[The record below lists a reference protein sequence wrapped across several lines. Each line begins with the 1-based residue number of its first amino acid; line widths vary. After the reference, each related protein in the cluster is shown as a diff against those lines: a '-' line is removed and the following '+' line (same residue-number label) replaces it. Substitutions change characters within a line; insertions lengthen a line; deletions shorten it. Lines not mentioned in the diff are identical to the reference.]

1 MSANLQRLPDE
12 TRDLWCASE
21 RQRFLRASPLFHS
34 LPPLVLDDLA
44 VAFRPTAWQRGE
56 FIVREADPAQN
67 VYVLVEGRVKFI
79 QETDDGREVI
89 LHLIPSGE
97 IFGVE
102 GLWAGKTCR
111 ASAVAMDRA
120 TVLGIAV
127 PTLMA
132 LLARHPSLTLAFL
145 QVLGRR
151 LRDTEAR
158 VRDLQTEQ
166 VEGRIARAVLRLVH
180 RMGRKTSEG
189 IDVGVRLTRQD
200 LAELSGT
207 TLSTASRTLSAWSR
221 DGVIRTRREQI
232 IVLDPHRLAA
242 IAENLPP
249 PGSRPHVPAE

>member
-12 TRDLWCASE
+12 TRNLWCE
-21 RQRFLRASPLFHS
+21 GGRQRFLRASPLFHS
-34 LPPLVLDDLA
+34 LPSPVLDDLA
-44 VAFRPTAWQRGE
+44 AALRPTAWQRGE
-56 FIVREADPAQN
+56 FIFREADPAQN
-67 VYVLVEGRVKFI
+67 VYVLAEGRLKFI
-79 QETDDGREVI
+79 QETEDGREII

-102 GLWAGKTCR
+102 GLWAGKNCR
-111 ASAVAMDRA
+111 ATAVAMDQA
-120 TVLGIAV
+120 TVLGVAV
-127 PTLMA
+127 PKLMA
-132 LLARHPSLTLAFL
+132 LLAIHPSLTHAFF
-145 QVLGRR
+145 QVLGAR
-151 LRDTEAR
+151 LRESEAR

-166 VEGRIARAVLRLVH
+166 VEERIARTVLRLVN

-200 LAELSGT
+200 LAELTGT

-221 DGVIRTRREQI
+221 DGLIRTRREQVI
-232 IVLDPHRLAA
+232 ILDPHRLAA